1 MCHVPDKKFIANF
14 FFKKVLFIVISLNCS
29 CSFHFK
35 DLFWFWMNGL
45 YFWKGF
51 SNHWSKLVL
60 MLIVLNHWNIKDTF
74 FDKQLLQYFY
84 VREHIHSLS
93 LLWRNKVEWWM
104 NSFSFS
110 KEALAKI
117 RLIKRNG
124 TWESD
129 KHLKACQKISTW
141 MLTLVKSND
150 KKIIV
155 TFSYKISLLL
165 FNTARYAT
173 KDFMKY

>member
-1 MCHVPDKKFIANF
+1 MQISFL
-14 FFKKVLFIVISLNCS
+14 KKVLFIVISLNCS

-45 YFWKGF
+45 YFWKRVF
-51 SNHWSKLVL
+51 KTLRWTCISHLIIETWKLYFL
-60 MLIVLNHWNIKDTF
+60 INSSYNISMLGNIFIHFPFYDAIKLNDEW
-74 FDKQLLQYFY
+74 
-84 VREHIHSLS
+84 IHL
-93 LLWRNKVEWWM
+93 V
-104 NSFSFS
+104 F